1 MTDEVVVFKKTK
13 SGYAV
18 KLSGGGGKEMND
30 SPRHNVGS
38 IKDPHWVVD
47 EEHYLKAVA
56 DADHFFSMSGQYL
69 ARANEAEAQR
79 DKAVEM
85 LRFMRDEYASLPH
98 SLGYTFTHL
107 PKIDDFL
114 KECGNE

>member
-1 MTDEVVVFKKTK
+1 VGADRIKQYQR
-13 SGYAV
+13 SRNDGG
-18 KLSGGGGKEMND
+18 LSGGDEMSD
-30 SPRHNVGS
+30 S
-38 IKDPHWVVD
+38 
-47 EEHYLKAVA
+47 LKYWQDLAVA
-56 DADHFFSMSGQYL
+56 NRKVA
-69 ARANEAEAQR
+69 EAAQAQR

-114 KECGNE
+114 KECGNG